1 MPSDWA
7 DELSHDPG
15 SAVKRLAALAAAA
28 AIAGAAIA
36 PAPALAVFA
45 LEPTQL
51 LVLAKEVEQIT
62 NTIRQLE
69 YSARMLSGLSVNNAS
84 DVIRGMQQVRSMLGT
99 LNPAIESINGSD
111 DLFRRCFPEE
121 YQKGISQRD
130 LAGKVQ
136 EWRRVSEATMQE
148 SWRVEAAAVAEQ
160 EAAAR
165 RVGDLV
171 AASQAAPGQTA
182 AIQAGNQLLASLSGQ
197 LAAMQS
203 TTMAHQ
209 RAVETV
215 MASEA
220 SDVDRQRALGE
231 AVTRDSPGWARV
243 RQQQGN

>member
-1 MPSDWA
+1 MIMRRVVS
-7 DELSHDPG
+7 L
-15 SAVKRLAALAAAA
+15 AVVA
-28 AIAGAAIA
+28 AITGAAIA
-36 PAPALAVFA
+36 PAPARAVVYA
-45 LEPTQL
+45 TEPTQL
-51 LVLAKEVEQIT
+51 LVLMKEIESVI
-62 NTIRQLE
+62 NTVRQLE
-69 YSARMLSGLSVNNAS
+69 YQARMLSSLSMNNS
-84 DVIRGMQQVRSMLGT
+84 GDVVRSMQQVRAMMGV
-99 LNPAIESINGSD
+99 LNPAIESINASD

-121 YQKGISQRD
+121 YQKGISQRE

-136 EWRRVSEATMQE
+136 DWRRVSEATMQE

-197 LAAMQS
+197 IANMQS

-215 MASEA
+215 MAAEA
-220 SDVDRQRALGE
+220 NDVDRQRAIGDDL
-231 AVTRDSPGWARV
+231 VKDSPGWARINGG
-243 RQQQGN
+243 Q

>member
-1 MPSDWA
+1 MA
-7 DELSHDPG
+7 RI
-15 SAVKRLAALAAAA
+15 VALAVAA
-28 AIAGAAIA
+28 AITGAALA

-51 LVLAKEVEQIT
+51 MVLAKEVETVI
-62 NTIRQLE
+62 NTVRQLE
-69 YSARMLSGLSVNNAS
+69 YQARMLSSLSMNNS
-84 DVIRGMQQVRSMLGT
+84 GDVVRSMQQVRAMMGV
-99 LNPAIESINGSD
+99 LNPAIESINASD
-111 DLFRRCFPEE
+111 DLFRRCFPDE

-136 EWRRVSEATMQE
+136 DWRRVSEAAMQE

-171 AASQAAPGQTA
+171 AASQASPGQTA
-182 AIQAGNQLLASLSGQ
+182 AIQSGNQLLASLSGQ
-197 LAAMQS
+197 IANMQS

-215 MASEA
+215 MAAEA
-220 SDVDRQRALGE
+220 NDVDRQRAMGDH
-231 AVTRDSPGWARV
+231 AVSDSPGWARISKG
-243 RQQQGN
+243 GN